1 MHTAK
6 TMTDFSQVIEILIV
20 SKAAKPQSKAEE
32 QATLFHFI
40 FSRRKQSTGGGKPE
54 HCCQMKNRGEKAL
67 AHKKEG

>member
-6 TMTDFSQVIEILIV
+6 TMTDFSQVIKVLIV

-40 FSRRKQSTGGGKPE
+40 FSRRKQAREEENQSTAARWKTGG
-54 HCCQMKNRGEKAL
+54 
-67 AHKKEG
+67 KKH

>member
-6 TMTDFSQVIEILIV
+6 TTTDFSQVIEILIV
-20 SKAAKPQSKAEE
+20 SKAAKPQSKAKE